1 MRCCFANCVL
11 SGHDG
16 GNGGQA
22 IMPRD
27 TAIFSMGDAWGT
39 VADSPILRLAY
50 LSIFA

>member
-22 IMPRD
+22 RIPRD
-27 TAIFSMGDAWGT
+27 TAIFSMGDTWPT
-39 VADSPILRLAY
+39 VADSPVLRFGE
-50 LSIFA
+50 LSFFA